1 MISKWR
7 QFISELRPWEAT
19 ELSRK
24 IEAYVKSKEKTQSK
38 ENEEKVEI
46 TLNFANESD
55 AEVFM
60 DELLR
65 SSEEASDRGK
75 PTIAKVFADLHESV
89 IQQFDAQ
96 K

>member
-55 AEVFM
+55 AE
-60 DELLR
+60 
-65 SSEEASDRGK
+65 
-75 PTIAKVFADLHESV
+75 
-89 IQQFDAQ
+89 
-96 K
+96 